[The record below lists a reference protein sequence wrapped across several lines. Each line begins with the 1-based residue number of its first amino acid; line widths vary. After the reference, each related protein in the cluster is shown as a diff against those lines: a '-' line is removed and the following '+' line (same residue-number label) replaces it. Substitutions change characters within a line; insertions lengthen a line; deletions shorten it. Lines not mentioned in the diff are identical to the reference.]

1 MVHGWR
7 TLWAGQTVVAR
18 IPPGVL
24 MRLNLEDLVQRE
36 IFFMGAFEPDTVRF
50 LSAYLK
56 PGMRFVD
63 IGANVGQFTLI
74 GAALVG
80 EQGRVHAFE
89 PSRLTYRSLSEN
101 IRLNGFTHVTAEPTA
116 LSDRVGEANFYAE
129 ERENW
134 GVSSLAAFET
144 AGTNY
149 SAAPPQVV
157 ALTTLDAY
165 LAERKIERIDFI
177 KMDAEGAELSILR
190 GARSLLSTC
199 PPPRILCELN
209 FITCGRFG
217 YHPREIVALLAGH
230 GYRAFHLDAA
240 EESDQTPL
248 GSLDAWEGPG
258 HVDAVF
264 RLTSS

>member
-1 MVHGWR
+1 MH
-7 TLWAGQTVVAR
+7 
-18 IPPGVL
+18 
-24 MRLNLEDLVQRE
+24 LNLDDLVQRE
-36 IFFMGAFEPDTVRF
+36 IFFTGAFEPDTVRF

-56 PGMRFVD
+56 PGMHFVD

-80 EQGRVHAFE
+80 TGGSVYAFE
-89 PSRLTYRSLSEN
+89 PARRTYEALSEN
-101 IRLNGFTHVTAEPTA
+101 IRLNDFTHVAAEQAA
-116 LSDRVGEANFYAE
+116 LSDHVGEANFYAE
-129 ERENW
+129 EHENW
-134 GVSSLAAFET
+134 GMSSLTAFET
-144 AGTNY
+144 AGTDY
-149 SAAPPQVV
+149 AAAPPQVV

-165 LAERKIERIDFI
+165 LAERKIKRIDFI

-217 YHPREIVALLAGH
+217 YHPREIVTLLAGY

-240 EESDQTPL
+240 TEDDQTPL
-248 GSLDAWEGPG
+248 GSLDALEGRG